1 MTNSTKV
8 TVLRGAYTGKVG
20 FYDNSK
26 VVRSGRVIVMFTG
39 LNMKGAMI
47 KLTDLVSV

>member
-8 TVLRGAYTGKVG
+8 TVLNGTYTGKIG

-26 VVRSGRVIVMFTG
+26 AARNGRVIVMFTG
-39 LNMKGAMI
+39 LNMSGAMI
-47 KLTDLVSV
+47 KLTDLVNV